1 MSEEP
6 LPIAAAY
13 TTVQPSGGPYK
24 GSSIK
29 EGFLCAAIW
38 AVLAASAA
46 ILPRL
51 WAEHAHPEQG
61 TYEWSVFIAVMVGQF
76 LVMAVVLSTV
86 VYFRRRKNVTR
97 FILLDWRWWL
107 ACATIGW
114 IQNKNMLPWLWV
126 GLIYQVRLNFWS
138 KAKFPQSPSGGVT
151 APEHGG

>member
-1 MSEEP
+1 VKPVSEEP

-29 EGFLCAAIW
+29 EGFICAVIW
-38 AVLAASAA
+38 AMLAASAVVG
-46 ILPRL
+46 PRL
-51 WAEHAHPEQG
+51 WVEHAHPERG
-61 TYEWSVFIAVMVGQF
+61 TISADDWTNFVAATAGQF

-86 VYFRRRKNVTR
+86 VYYRRRKNVTR

-107 ACATIGW
+107 ACVITGG
-114 IQNKNMLPWLWV
+114 IQKQNALPWLWV

-138 KAKFPQSPSGGVT
+138 KAKFPQSPAT
-151 APEHGG
+151 AV